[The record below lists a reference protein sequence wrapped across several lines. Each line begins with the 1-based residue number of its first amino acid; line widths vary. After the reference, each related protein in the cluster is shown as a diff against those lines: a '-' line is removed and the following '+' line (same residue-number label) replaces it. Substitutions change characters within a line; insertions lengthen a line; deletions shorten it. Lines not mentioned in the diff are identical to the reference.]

1 MAALAD
7 LAVGTEQSGRAP
19 SPRTGGRGRCS
30 WATILTPGIH
40 RLTGGM
46 HGAPRGLRQ
55 RLWTAHALGGDQRR
69 WSPFPLWMAHRA
81 ALTSAC
87 LRDAWAC
94 RAVDS
99 TMPARGCQSVA
110 TLSPKGDGC
119 GQRGTGRH
127 GDHRPPRST
136 VPRPWGSTRQT
147 DGPRGRTTLSRRRA
161 RERGANRAQRTGVRR
176 AGPSGEGLG
185 ERGFGE
191 RGFGGEGVRRAGLS
205 GEGVRRAGLSRKGR
219 SASR

>member
-136 VPRPWGSTRQT
+136 VPRPWGEHPTDRRASRTDDAQSTPRSRTGREPCPADRGSASGAQRR
-147 DGPRGRTTLSRRRA
+147 GPRRA
-161 RERGANRAQRTGVRR
+161 GVRR
-176 AGPSGEGLG
+176 AG
-185 ERGFGE
+185 
-191 RGFGGEGVRRAGLS
+191 VRRT
-205 GEGVRRAGLSRKGR
+205 GLSRKGR